1 MSRPRRTDPLAPQIR
16 AVLMA
21 ELGKQTNETLFLL
34 KQLNE
39 KLTIVIA
46 KLHNLGVDAEANA
59 SRSKTLL
66 AALGELLTKDEQTVT
81 EAQAIVKDFLYQTL
95 KKK

>member
-1 MSRPRRTDPLAPQIR
+1 MGRPHRTDPLEPQIR
-16 AVLMA
+16 KVLMA
-21 ELGKQTNETLFLL
+21 ELHKQTNENVLLL
-34 KQLNE
+34 KQINE

-46 KLHNLGVDAEANA
+46 KLHNLGVDAEAYA

-66 AALGELLTKDEQTVT
+66 AVLGELLTKDEQTVT
-81 EAQAIVKDFLYQTL
+81 EAQAIVKDFLFQTL